1 MSIRQ
6 VRELPKRAPTRP
18 RTESFV
24 AKDVRDFIRI
34 GYEAARVESEGR
46 SAKSVATA
54 LKNYIKAHP
63 EQCAG
68 IGSCIRQGGAYL
80 YREDAK

>member
-6 VRELPKRAPTRP
+6 VRELPKRVMPKNK
-18 RTESFV
+18 ESYV

-34 GYEAARVESEGR
+34 GYDMACVEVDGR
-46 SAKSVATA
+46 SANKICVALA
-54 LKNYIKAHP
+54 HYIKAHP
-63 EQCAG
+63 EQCKG
-68 IGSCIRQGGAYL
+68 IGSCKRQGKAYL